1 MKNRE
6 EIETRLQSVVEAE
19 KLRQVDEM
27 VKNNTLSLG
36 NKYLYLNG
44 QIRNVGSYI
53 KFDQGYINLAY
64 SQEIDNIAREL
75 EQLRLTEQITEE
87 EFGELIV
94 VIN

>member
-1 MKNRE
+1 MRNRE
-6 EIETRLQSVVEAE
+6 EIEVRLQSVIEAE

-27 VKNNTLSLG
+27 VKNNTISLG

-53 KFDQGYINLAY
+53 KFDQGYIDLVY
-64 SQEIDNIAREL
+64 SQEVDNIAREL
-75 EQLRLTEQITEE
+75 EHLRMREEITELKFDSLME
-87 EFGELIV
+87 